1 MNWCHFW
8 SQKISRFAVS
18 PSGRSMPAL
27 SRSVSTTRGST
38 DTTRHPACRSSACR
52 SARRT
57 ATVSWLGRSQLP
69 ATEQWGMAP
78 SPGGRDGLQHVP
90 IVFFSRNPGNSIVG
104 ALPSAES
111 FSFRG
116 FIYCRWN
123 PPQKKKQKTVRKPS
137 ESRKCMDPEI
147 DPGLPNVGHMY
158 CCT

>member
-1 MNWCHFW
+1 MIGAIFG

-38 DTTRHPACRSSACR
+38 FTTRHPACRSSACR

-78 SPGGRDGLQHVP
+78 SPSGRDGLQHVP
-90 IVFFSRNPGNSIVG
+90 IGFFSRNPGKIRLWGLYHLLKVSVLGDFYTVG
-104 ALPSAES
+104 
-111 FSFRG
+111 G
-116 FIYCRWN
+116 T
-123 PPQKKKQKTVRKPS
+123 PPKKKVRKPS
-137 ESRKCMDPEI
+137 ESRKCIDPEI
-147 DPGLPNVGHMY
+147 DQGLPNVGHMY
-158 CCT
+158 CCM